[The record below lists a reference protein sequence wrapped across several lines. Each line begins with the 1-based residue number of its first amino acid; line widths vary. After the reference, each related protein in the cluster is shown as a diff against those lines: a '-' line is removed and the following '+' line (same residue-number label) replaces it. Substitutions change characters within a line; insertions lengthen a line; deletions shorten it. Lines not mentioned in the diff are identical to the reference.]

1 MKLIYSLRLLRLLLI
16 RRFFRSRILKV
27 NYHLKLENLAL
38 RQQLVTLKR
47 QSKPPKL
54 DNTFRFFWILIRKF
68 SDNWQDNLYL
78 VKPATVIAWHR
89 NAFKLFWKL
98 KSRAGKVGR
107 PVVPHEIR
115 ELIRQMARENPTWG
129 APRIHGEL
137 KKLGFDVS
145 ERSVQKYIP
154 WRPADPKKRQ
164 GSLTFLRNHSRDIA
178 AMDFFTVPTIG
189 FKILYVFFVIHHER
203 REILHF
209 NVTAHPHQLWT
220 QQQIREAFPWEAN
233 AKYMIMDNDRSFSD
247 AVCETISNVGL
258 EVKKTA
264 FRSPWQNGVAERFIG
279 SVRRECLDHVIVLNE
294 RHLYRLVKNYVDYY
308 NGSRT
313 HLALGKDAPVSREV
327 QRRPGFDA
335 RIISTPQANGFHHRY
350 EWQAVAG

>member
-1 MKLIYSLRLLRLLLI
+1 MKFIYILRLFWLFLMRRFLHPLRLRENHRL
-16 RRFFRSRILKV
+16 RA
-27 NYHLKLENLAL
+27 ENLLL
-38 RQQLVTLKR
+38 RQQLVTLNRRNKR
-47 QSKPPKL
+47 PKI
-54 DNTFRFFWILIRKF
+54 DNSFRFFWILARKF
-68 SDNWQDNLYL
+68 SDNWRESLYL
-78 VKPATVIAWHR
+78 VKPATVITWHR

-137 KKLGFDVS
+137 KKLGFVVS

-154 WRPADPKKRQ
+154 RRPADSRKRQ
-164 GSLTFLRNHSRDIA
+164 GWKTFLANHSRDIA

-220 QQQIREAFPWEAN
+220 QQQIREAFPWETN
-233 AKYMIMDNDRSFSD
+233 AKYMLMDNDRSFSD
-247 AVCETISNVGL
+247 AVCETTRHVGL

-264 FRSPWQNGVAERFIG
+264 FRSPWQNGIAERFIG
-279 SVRRECLDHVIVLNE
+279 SVRRECLDHFIVLNE

-308 NGSRT
+308 NSSRT
-313 HLALGKDAPVSREV
+313 HLTLRKDSPVSRKV
-327 QRRPGFDA
+327 QLRPGFDA
-335 RIISTPQANGFHHRY
+335 RIISTPQANGLHHRY

>member
-137 KKLGFDVS
+137 KKLGFVVS

-164 GSLTFLRNHSRDIA
+164 GWLTFLRNHSKDIA

-209 NVTAHPHQLWT
+209 NVTAHPHERWT
-220 QQQIREAFPWEAN
+220 QQQIREAFPWEVN

-247 AVCETISNVGL
+247 AVVCETIEHVGL
-258 EVKKTA
+258 EVKKTS

-313 HLALGKDAPVSREV
+313 HLTLRKDSPVSRKV
-327 QRRPGFDA
+327 QLRPGFDA
-335 RIISTPQANGFHHRY
+335 RIISTPQANGLHHRY
-350 EWQAVAG
+350 EW

>member
-1 MKLIYSLRLLRLLLI
+1 MKLIYSLRLLWLLLI

-27 NYHLKLENLAL
+27 NYHLKLENLTL

-115 ELIRQMARENPTWG
+115 ELIRQIARENSTWG

-164 GSLTFLRNHSRDIA
+164 GWLTFLRNHSRDIA
-178 AMDFFTVPTIG
+178 AMD
-189 FKILYVFFVIHHER
+189 LRSR
-203 REILHF
+203 RSGL
-209 NVTAHPHQLWT
+209 
-220 QQQIREAFPWEAN
+220 
-233 AKYMIMDNDRSFSD
+233 RSCMCF
-247 AVCETISNVGL
+247 L
-258 EVKKTA
+258 
-264 FRSPWQNGVAERFIG
+264 
-279 SVRRECLDHVIVLNE
+279 
-294 RHLYRLVKNYVDYY
+294 
-308 NGSRT
+308 
-313 HLALGKDAPVSREV
+313 
-327 QRRPGFDA
+327 
-335 RIISTPQANGFHHRY
+335 
-350 EWQAVAG
+350 